1 MNDYLTEELCKELG
15 QLDPDWFQVLTT
27 QASSKEGN
35 LSDSDDQEELC
46 PNQEANFKTPLRKT
60 AAVDVAQS
68 QHSSIPR
75 VFRRSYVPSPD
86 NDYQQ
91 ENELLPW
98 DTRSPCLFGLTK
110 DAVPHSNYGYARPRT
125 PNWFDGLHTPQV
137 SPRKMAT
144 MGFEMMQANYAQ
156 RISESLGA
164 DIHPDISWTSSL
176 NTPPALPSTLI
187 ISKTNESPSPTT
199 FCMGKSAVLV
209 RKLFPSLSN
218 DSRQGLASTQSND
231 PLEVLQDSDCPEAC
245 PHPTL
250 QKSPRPS
257 PQHNDGT
264 RSQPPPEAIRSP
276 APSVPDGTENS
287 LPVFLTNSSSVLR
300 QVKTERTEEK
310 GHSSSPLDVSME
322 SELAFSEQRESDQAL
337 CRNPPVETEDSE
349 MTLWTPLP
357 LSEIPATTVATQ
369 VEDKCATR
377 AKSPVSASFKCAGFT
392 QKKTAFIYTIDKEK
406 LSLKN
411 NSVQGHKLPVVQMS
425 KANDEAG
432 VCNVGDGKDQLQ
444 QREAVAKGKPS
455 LRRVNT
461 KDLEMSQL
469 CRAFAQDL
477 SQMSYPGAPP
487 QVGPPPPPPPS
498 PPPCGFS
505 PFACLTALRVARR
518 KAKRQ
523 VGLHG
528 DEVPLAESVD
538 EPAPSDSGFLSA
550 DADVSHATAARSE
563 KRELH
568 HRRTFESTPTK
579 QHEMCLEE
587 VLLGTWIDT
596 KDTRGS
602 FKDSTQPLVSLQSN
616 GCERKQEIV
625 NVSLPSIQVSEFK
638 TTSNQSM
645 QISAGDPQKD
655 ERLFDVCDAQRPPMK
670 SVPAKE
676 TPTTSD
682 SALSC
687 PGSLSE
693 KFMWENSDEREE
705 TLQGFDGSF
714 QQAQNVPK
722 SPANVNT
729 VTCQAD
735 GVTGCDGDPKEEIP
749 AGSYS
754 PPSCPPKASQNNLPF
769 DSSDINESLQGFSS
783 LVKPVQD
790 ASNCPGNA
798 NAVAGQADRAFECAR
813 DATEEIPAAAAPA
826 SWARNCDRSNCRLTA
841 SQKAD
846 VKALCALLEEA
857 GSQFDFTQFR
867 TVKLKQP
874 GKEASALSWK
884 ADKDLEAHLLSG
896 IDFDDSFCAEANE
909 KTTLTSCGTTHLE
922 ESAVA
927 RQPLCAHTTE
937 KEAEESVVT
946 VSQKC
951 LKKTKHLFQDSEAS
965 VENDGSALPVRTS
978 RNEQQ
983 FVDGYDTEEPLGG
996 FFSSAI
1002 PDQSAPKSPGNML
1015 ACARQEDFRNQESGI
1030 GQVDPLP
1037 GGSQFA
1043 GAKRVSSAA
1052 PKKTESSLGVCHEV
1066 EEHPACERAF
1076 GKSEPPLTASAKPR
1090 SFSASDPFDK
1100 LGSASKSLPVSGG
1113 KTNDGQRG
1121 NAANVHTMDGQLH
1134 PVENEKPEH
1143 QNGENAASS
1152 WLELEFSTWSGD
1164 GENTSASAVA
1174 LAKTKPLLQEDRGD
1188 DPSADVKNGASS
1200 FHQPGGFRT
1209 AKGKPVAVSSAALKK
1224 AQLLLDD
1231 RSEVKQHPVC
1241 SPTATKSELL
1251 SASEKPGSF
1260 SDNSLFADDSLF
1272 DNLDRGPES
1281 PSVSGAK
1288 DAKTANATIGDKIDC
1303 PNDQFENGQRD
1314 NNGANP
1320 SSSSLLSAGGFSTA
1334 SGKKVLVSAAALK
1347 KAKDLL
1353 REDAGDA
1360 PSSKMQHGSFS
1371 GVEGADLAAAGRNVA
1386 AALPTIKLLL
1396 DENLAVEEHPGSSP
1410 PSGKSEFLPA
1420 SFAAKGDPGSTLE
1433 SPALTPYGSKRGSST
1448 SKETLA
1454 GCLPHKVT
1462 LRADAHFK
1470 GMMDSH
1476 DRTSAKENPSI
1487 VCAKALNVK
1496 TDAPNVWLHRHGE
1509 KPGNPSLDVA
1519 SSSSLLSAGGFST
1532 ASGKKVLVS
1541 AAALKKAKDLLRED
1555 AGDAPSS
1562 KMQHGSFLG
1571 VQRADLAAAGR
1582 NVAGASSAAL
1592 PTIKL
1597 LLDENLAVE
1606 EQQTSGKSDFLPAS
1620 FAARGD
1626 PGSTLESPALT
1637 PYGSKRGNSTSKE
1650 TLAGCL
1656 PHKVTLQADAHFKG
1670 MMDSHDRTSVK
1681 ENPSIVCAKALNVKT
1696 DAPNIW
1702 IHRDG
1707 EKPANPSLDVASS
1720 SSSLSGAGFSA
1731 ASGSALPV
1739 SAAKAK
1745 DFFQEDHEADPGA
1758 KMKPGGSSGV
1768 DCRAG
1773 GFQTAGGKRVTVS
1786 SAALQRG
1793 KFLLDDCDSVEDH
1806 PNDDPLERKSEF
1818 LTPSEKPASF
1828 SARSLFGD
1836 LGLTSDTRATGDGT
1850 SDVRVSKNT
1859 PETRLGNKNA
1869 APFGDD
1875 ENTRHYKNL
1884 AKPAVSS
1891 SAICSSSPSGG
1902 GFSTAGGRSLSVSD
1916 EAMTRAKSL
1925 FNDFEG
1931 ENQKLHRNA
1940 SLPQA
1945 KRDGPQHAGLRTA
1958 EGGRSS
1964 IGSAALKK
1972 SKSFFAESP
1981 ESTSDAARASPAGHW
1996 GFSTASG
2003 KKVLVS
2009 DCAAARAK
2017 SLLDESVV
2025 DKDAGFRLSKM
2036 ANNPPSEQCGV
2047 GPSQI
2052 SHCGFSAASGKPA
2065 SFSTEALQ
2073 KAKALFDDIGLSD
2086 GVQAGARGKTFSV
2099 PLVSGLTPGPSACE
2113 REKKPAAADEMAH
2126 AEVVG
2131 GRGQEASA
2139 ALGGGTIPMPEEA
2152 AIVNLESLDLSD
2164 CTETQQL
2171 FLAQEALDCTKALL
2185 QDESLAGPS
2194 MTLESAS
2201 CPPAREQAREKRFA
2215 EGTELA
2221 GQPPSKRRL
2230 LEEFDRSLD
2239 SPRGSTLCPQT
2250 SSPKGLLKDRP
2261 VFKYD
2266 VSLGPNITR
2275 PRRDGTASVAA
2286 AASSKSNQQPSPAGL
2301 TLPFFKK
2308 TEARPRRSDIA
2319 TPPAFVPPF
2328 KRQRTVVEWDSTKLF
2343 SKKSTQNNE
2352 DPPTTASDQSMT
2364 DPFYGRIPPTDA
2376 SWGQANAQLARDMQ
2390 DMRIRKKMRQTVRPL
2405 PGSLFRAKTSGATRI
2420 PLRDAAAQR
2429 PPAKYTQKQLYEYG
2443 VHRHVCD
2450 ITGETAEAFRFR
2462 LELFFKKDAFADES
2476 GIRLADGGRL
2486 IPSEDGTAGKEQFC
2500 RALCDTPGVDPKL
2513 LADEWV
2519 YNHYRWI
2526 VWKLA
2531 SMERSFPQTMGG
2543 RCLTP
2548 ERVLLQLKY
2557 RYDVEVDHSR
2567 RPALRKIMEKDDT
2580 PAKTLVL
2587 CICGVV
2593 SQDRVANPCAV
2604 VWLTD
2609 GWYSVKA
2616 QLDEPLSALLRKG
2629 RLAAG
2634 GKLIIH
2640 GAQLVGSQEACSPL
2654 EAPQSLMLKIFA
2666 NSSRPAR
2673 WDTKLGFYKD
2683 PRPYLLPLSSLFSN
2697 GGPVGCV
2704 DIVVLRSYPV
2714 QWMERKSDGGVVF
2727 RLARAEEEEA
2737 ARHNGR
2743 KQKAME
2749 VLYDKIQA
2757 EFEQEDIDSK
2767 RRLRRRSVSH
2777 RDIGSL
2783 QDGQELYEAV
2793 GDDLAGLEALL
2804 SEQQLETLRAYG
2816 RSLMDKK
2823 RAEMQDRYRR
2833 ATENNTD
2840 GGQTSCP
2847 QRDVT
2852 PVWRL
2857 CVADSLNPTGDV
2869 YQLNLWRPSSDVQ
2882 ALLKESRRYKV
2893 YNLATSDRKKR
2904 GAVGALQLSATKKT
2918 QFQELQASPEW
2929 LSACFRP
2936 RVSTDFVALQKLEF
2950 DPPCGEVD
2958 LTGCVVSVLD
2968 GKGPSP
2974 AFYLADGKVNFV
2986 KVLCFSS
2993 LLQAG
2998 LADVVKPGA
3007 LLALSNLQLRGRS
3020 TRPTP
3025 VVYAGDLTV
3034 FSTKPKEEHLQKA
3047 LGRLRDLLQEQETF
3061 FVCAEDK
3068 LSQLLKRDV
3077 CSPALPPK
3085 TPPTQHALTN
3095 TTSQQ
3100 PVRSLGS
3107 FTPPSRNLQAA
3118 ADTSSSEKDPRSLKR
3133 RRAVD
3138 YLSRV
3143 PSPPPLFLPLGL
3155 AASPFVKKTFNPP
3168 RRASTLKTVH
3178 TPNLAPVSASP
3189 PDEKEEEAWVND
3201 HELAMIDTQALRSN
3215 EAL

>member
-1 MNDYLTEELCKELG
+1 MYDCLTEELCKELG

-27 QASSKEGN
+27 RASSKEGN

-60 AAVDVAQS
+60 AAADVTQS

-86 NDYQQ
+86 NDDQQ
-91 ENELLPW
+91 EIEPLPW
-98 DTRSPCLFGLTK
+98 DTRSPCLFGLAK
-110 DAVPHSNYGYARPRT
+110 DAVPHSDYGYARPRT
-125 PNWFDGLHTPQV
+125 PNWFDLLHTPQV
-137 SPRKMAT
+137 SPAS
-144 MGFEMMQANYAQ
+144 YAQ
-156 RISESLGA
+156 HICESLGA

-187 ISKTNESPSPTT
+187 ISKTIESPSPKT

-218 DSRQGLASTQSND
+218 DSRQGVASPQSND
-231 PLEVLQDSDCPEAC
+231 SLEVLQDSDFPEAG

-250 QKSPRPS
+250 QKSPRRS
-257 PQHNDGT
+257 PEQSNGT
-264 RSQPPPEAIRSP
+264 RRQPLPEAIRSP
-276 APSVPDGTENS
+276 TPSVPDGTENS
-287 LPVFLTNSSSVLR
+287 PPMILTNSSSVLR
-300 QVKTERTEEK
+300 QVKSERTRRMEEK
-310 GHSSSPLDVSME
+310 EHGSSPSDVSIE

-349 MTLWTPLP
+349 LTPWSPLP

-369 VEDKCATR
+369 VEDKCPTQAE
-377 AKSPVSASFKCAGFT
+377 SPVKASLKCAGFT

-406 LSLKN
+406 HSLKN
-411 NSVQGHKLPVVQMS
+411 NSVQGHKLPVTQMS
-425 KANDEAG
+425 KANDGAG
-432 VCNVGDGKDQLQ
+432 VCNVGDGKDELQ
-444 QREAVAKGKPS
+444 QREAVAKEKLPS
-455 LRRVNT
+455 LLRVNT

-487 QVGPPPPPPPS
+487 QVGPPSPP

-505 PFACLTALRVARR
+505 PFACLTALRVARQ

-523 VGLHG
+523 VGPLG
-528 DEVPLAESVD
+528 EVHLDA
-538 EPAPSDSGFLSA
+538 PAPSDSGFLSA
-550 DADVSHATAARSE
+550 DADVSHVTAACAE
-563 KRELH
+563 KQELR

-579 QHEMCLEE
+579 QHEMCLQE
-587 VLLGTWIDT
+587 VLPGTWTDT
-596 KDTRGS
+596 KDTAQPRGS
-602 FKDSTQPLVSLQSN
+602 FKDSTHPLVSLQSN
-616 GCERKQEIV
+616 GCERTQEIV
-625 NVSLPSIQVSEFK
+625 NVSLPSIQVSGFK

-645 QISAGDPQKD
+645 QIPAAEPQKD
-655 ERLFDVCDAQRPPMK
+655 EQPFDMCDAQRQPMK
-670 SVPAKE
+670 SVPGKE

-682 SALSC
+682 SALSR

-693 KFMWENSDEREE
+693 KCMWKNRDENGREREE

-714 QQAQNVPK
+714 QQVQIVPK
-722 SPANVNT
+722 SPANVST
-729 VTCQAD
+729 GTCQAD
-735 GVTGCDGDPKEEIP
+735 GAISCDRDPKEEIP
-749 AGSYS
+749 AGSSSHPSRPPKASQNNLPFDSYDINESIQGFLDMCDAQRQPMKSVPGKETPTTSDSALSRPGSLSEKCMWKNRDENGREREETLQGFDGSFQQVQIVPKSPANVSTGTYQADGAISCDRDPKEEIPAGSSS

-769 DSSDINESLQGFSS
+769 DSYDINESIHGSS
-783 LVKPVQD
+783 SFVKPVQD
-790 ASNCPGNA
+790 ATKSPGNA
-798 NAVAGQADRAFECAR
+798 NAVAHQVDQAFECAR
-813 DATEEIPAAAAPA
+813 DATEEIPAASA
-826 SWARNCDRSNCRLTA
+826 SASCAQNCDRSNCQLTA

-846 VKALCALLEEA
+846 VKALCTLLEEA

-874 GKEASALSWK
+874 GKEASAPSSK
-884 ADKDLEAHLLSG
+884 ADKDLEPHLLSG
-896 IDFDDSFCAEANE
+896 IDFEDSFCAEPNE
-909 KTTLTSCGTTHLE
+909 KTTSTSCGTTHLE
-922 ESAVA
+922 ESGVA

-937 KEAEESVVT
+937 KEERAEESLVR
-946 VSQKC
+946 VSKKC
-951 LKKTKHLFQDSEAS
+951 LKKTKHLFQVLEASTPAQKQS
-965 VENDGSALPVRTS
+965 VENDRSTMRTS

-983 FVDGYDTEEPLGG
+983 FVDGYDREEPLQG

-1002 PDQSAPKSPGNML
+1002 PDQSAPKGSGNML
-1015 ACARQEDFRNQESGI
+1015 ASARQEGFRMASGKSLLLSPRAMQKAHFVFKDCAAENGPRLVETEPLMNVAASPTLVSSVGGCSSSSTAFCTDGGKRESVSSEALAKQRSFSGI
-1030 GQVDPLP
+1030 KHVDHSL

-1043 GAKRVSSAA
+1043 GGKQVSSAA
-1052 PKKTESSLGVCHEV
+1052 PKKTESLLDVCHEV
-1066 EEHPACERAF
+1066 EEHPVCDQAF
-1076 GKSEPPLTASAKPR
+1076 GKSDFPLTSGKPR
-1090 SFSASDPFDK
+1090 SFSANDPFDK
-1100 LGSASKSLPVSGG
+1100 LGSTSKSLSVSGG
-1113 KTNDGQRG
+1113 KTNDGERG
-1121 NAANVHTMDGQLH
+1121 NAANVQATDGQLD

-1143 QNGENAASS
+1143 QNSENSASS
-1152 WLELEFSTWSGD
+1152 WLELDFSTWTGGGFSAAG
-1164 GENTSASAVA
+1164 GENASASAVA
-1174 LAKTKPLLQEDRGD
+1174 LTKAKPLLQEDRGAH
-1188 DPSADVKNGASS
+1188 PSAEFKNGTSS
-1200 FHQPGGFRT
+1200 LLEGVDHQPGGFRT
-1209 AKGKPVAVSSAALKK
+1209 AKGKRVAVSSAALKK

-1231 RSEVKQHPVC
+1231 CSEVKEHPLC
-1241 SPTATKSELL
+1241 YPTATKSELP

-1272 DNLDRGPES
+1272 DNLDCTPES
-1281 PSVSGAK
+1281 PSVSDVK
-1288 DAKTANATIGDKIDC
+1288 DAKTANATIVDNIDC
-1303 PNDQFENGQRD
+1303 PNDQVENGQCD
-1314 NNGANP
+1314 NNVANCANP
-1320 SSSSLLSAGGFSTA
+1320 SLDIGSSSLLSVGGFSTA
-1334 SGKKVLVSAAALK
+1334 SGNKVYVSAAALK

-1353 REDAGDA
+1353 QEDAGDA
-1360 PSSKMQHGSFS
+1360 LSSKMQHRSFL
-1371 GVEGADLAAAGRNVA
+1371 GVERADLAAASQNVTA
-1386 AALPTIKLLL
+1386 SSAALPTIKFLL
-1396 DENLAVEEHPGSSP
+1396 DEDLAVEEHPGCSP
-1410 PSGKSEFLPA
+1410 PLGKSEFLSAREKPA
-1420 SFAAKGDPGSTLE
+1420 SFAAKSDLGSTLE
-1433 SPALTPYGSKRGSST
+1433 SPALTPHDSKRGNST
-1448 SKETLA
+1448 SKETLGGCFPIA
-1454 GCLPHKVT
+1454 GVTPKKASLPHKAT
-1462 LRADAHFK
+1462 LEADAHFK

-1476 DRTSAKENPSI
+1476 DGTSGKENPSI
-1487 VCAKALNVK
+1487 VGATAFTVK
-1496 TDAPNVWLHRHGE
+1496 TDAQNGPLPNGNIRLHRDEE

-1519 SSSSLLSAGGFST
+1519 
-1532 ASGKKVLVS
+1532 
-1541 AAALKKAKDLLRED
+1541 
-1555 AGDAPSS
+1555 
-1562 KMQHGSFLG
+1562 
-1571 VQRADLAAAGR
+1571 
-1582 NVAGASSAAL
+1582 
-1592 PTIKL
+1592 
-1597 LLDENLAVE
+1597 
-1606 EQQTSGKSDFLPAS
+1606 
-1620 FAARGD
+1620 
-1626 PGSTLESPALT
+1626 
-1637 PYGSKRGNSTSKE
+1637 
-1650 TLAGCL
+1650 C
-1656 PHKVTLQADAHFKG
+1656 
-1670 MMDSHDRTSVK
+1670 
-1681 ENPSIVCAKALNVKT
+1681 
-1696 DAPNIW
+1696 
-1702 IHRDG
+1702 
-1707 EKPANPSLDVASS
+1707 
-1720 SSSLSGAGFSA
+1720 SSLSGARFSA

-1739 SAAKAK
+1739 SAAAMAAAK
-1745 DFFQEDHEADPGA
+1745 HFFQEDHEDDPSA

-1768 DCRAG
+1768 DRLDCQAG

-1786 SAALQRG
+1786 SAALPVSAAAMAAAKHFFQEDHEDDPSAKMKPGGSSGVDRLDCQAG
-1793 KFLLDDCDSVEDH
+1793 GFQTAGGKRVTVSSAALKRAKFLLDDCDSVEDH
-1806 PNDDPLERKSEF
+1806 PDDYPLARKSEF
-1818 LTPSEKPASF
+1818 LSASEKPGSF
-1828 SARSLFGD
+1828 SAKSHFGD
-1836 LGLTSDTRATGDGT
+1836 LGSTSDMMAAGDGM
-1850 SDVRVSKNT
+1850 SDVRVSKNI
-1859 PETRLGNKNA
+1859 PKIQLGNKSA

-1875 ENTRHYKNL
+1875 KNTRHYKNL
-1884 AKPAVSS
+1884 ANSAVSS
-1891 SAICSSSPSGG
+1891 SAICSSSPSGSR
-1902 GFSTAGGRSLSVSD
+1902 FSTASGRSLSVSD
-1916 EAMTRAKSL
+1916 EAVIRAKSL
-1925 FNDFEG
+1925 FNDLEG

-1940 SLPQA
+1940 SLQHA
-1945 KRDGPQHAGLRTA
+1945 KRDGPQNVGLQTA
-1958 EGGRSS
+1958 DGGRAS
-1964 IGSAALKK
+1964 IASAALKK
-1972 SKSFFAESP
+1972 SKSFFAESH
-1981 ESTSDAARASPAGHW
+1981 ESTR
-1996 GFSTASG
+1996 
-2003 KKVLVS
+2003 
-2009 DCAAARAK
+2009 
-2017 SLLDESVV
+2017 
-2025 DKDAGFRLSKM
+2025 
-2036 ANNPPSEQCGV
+2036 
-2047 GPSQI
+2047 
-2052 SHCGFSAASGKPA
+2052 
-2065 SFSTEALQ
+2065 
-2073 KAKALFDDIGLSD
+2073 
-2086 GVQAGARGKTFSV
+2086 
-2099 PLVSGLTPGPSACE
+2099 
-2113 REKKPAAADEMAH
+2113 
-2126 AEVVG
+2126 
-2131 GRGQEASA
+2131 
-2139 ALGGGTIPMPEEA
+2139 
-2152 AIVNLESLDLSD
+2152 
-2164 CTETQQL
+2164 
-2171 FLAQEALDCTKALL
+2171 
-2185 QDESLAGPS
+2185 
-2194 MTLESAS
+2194 
-2201 CPPAREQAREKRFA
+2201 
-2215 EGTELA
+2215 
-2221 GQPPSKRRL
+2221 QPPSKRRL

-2239 SPRGSTLCPQT
+2239 SPRGSNLCPQT

-2261 VFKYD
+2261 VFKYN
-2266 VSLGPNITR
+2266 VSLGPNITK
-2275 PRRDGTASVAA
+2275 P
-2286 AASSKSNQQPSPAGL
+2286 SSKNKQPAGL

-2308 TEARPRRSDIA
+2308 TEARPRRSDIT

-2328 KRQRTVVEWDSTKLF
+2328 KRQRTVVEQDSTKLF
-2343 SKKSTQNNE
+2343 SKKTE

-2364 DPFYGRIPPTDA
+2364 IPFCGRIPPTDT
-2376 SWGQANAQLARDMQ
+2376 SWGQGTPLANVELARDMQ
-2390 DMRIRKKMRQTVRPL
+2390 DMRIRKKTRQTVRPL

-2420 PLRDAAAQR
+2420 HLKDAVARR

-2443 VHRHVCD
+2443 VHRHVCN
-2450 ITGETAEAFRFR
+2450 ITSETAEAFRFR
-2462 LELFFKKDAFADES
+2462 LELFFKKDALTDES
-2476 GIRLADGGRL
+2476 GIQLADGGRL
-2486 IPSEDGTAGKEQFC
+2486 IPSKDGTAGKEQFC

-2567 RPALRKIMEKDDT
+2567 RPALRKIMEKDDAA
-2580 PAKTLVL
+2580 AKTLVL

-2593 SQDRVANPCAV
+2593 SQDQVANPCAV

-2640 GAQLVGSQEACSPL
+2640 GTQLVGSQEACAPL

-2683 PRPYLLPLSSLFSN
+2683 PRPFLLSLSSLFSN

-2727 RLARAEEEEA
+2727 RLARAEEEEE
-2737 ARHNGR
+2737 ARHNGL

-2749 VLYDKIQA
+2749 VLYAKIQA
-2757 EFEQEDIDSK
+2757 EFEQEDIESK
-2767 RRLRRRSVSH
+2767 RQLRRRTVSH

-2804 SEQQLETLRAYG
+2804 SEQQLETLRAYS

-2833 ATENNTD
+2833 ATEENTD
-2840 GGQTSCP
+2840 GGQASCP

-2852 PVWRL
+2852 PVWKL
-2857 CVADSLNPTGDV
+2857 CVADSLNPTGHV

-2882 ALLKESRRYKV
+2882 ALLKEGCRYKV

-2904 GAVGALQLSATKKT
+2904 GAVGALQLTATKKT
-2918 QFQELQASPEW
+2918 QFQDLQASAEW
-2929 LSACFRP
+2929 LSACFQP
-2936 RVSTDFVALQKLEF
+2936 RVSTDFVALQNLEF

-2974 AFYLADGKVNFV
+2974 AFYLVDGNVNFV

-3047 LGRLRDLLQEQETF
+3047 LGRLRDLLQEQEKF

-3068 LSQLLKRDV
+3068 LSQVLKRDV

-3085 TPPTQHALTN
+3085 TPPTQHVWTN

-3107 FTPPSRNLQAA
+3107 FTPPSRNLQPA
-3118 ADTSSSEKDPRSLKR
+3118 ADTSLSEKDPRSLKR

-3143 PSPPPLFLPLGL
+3143 PSPPPLFLPPGL

-3168 RRASTLKTVH
+3168 RRASTPRTLKTVH
-3178 TPNLAPVSASP
+3178 TPNLVPVSASP

-3215 EAL
+3215 EAR

>member
-27 QASSKEGN
+27 RASSKEGN

-60 AAVDVAQS
+60 AAADVAQS

-98 DTRSPCLFGLTK
+98 DTRSPCLFGLAK
-110 DAVPHSNYGYARPRT
+110 DAVPHSNYGYGRPRT

-137 SPRKMAT
+137 SP
-144 MGFEMMQANYAQ
+144 ANYAQ

-231 PLEVLQDSDCPEAC
+231 PLELLQDSDCPEAC

-250 QKSPRPS
+250 QMSPRPS

-287 LPVFLTNSSSVLR
+287 LPVFLTNSSSVVR
-300 QVKTERTEEK
+300 QVKTETTRRTEEK
-310 GHSSSPLDVSME
+310 EHGSSPLDVSME

-369 VEDKCATR
+369 VQDKCTTR
-377 AKSPVSASFKCAGFT
+377 AKSPVGASFKCAGFT
-392 QKKTAFIYTIDKEK
+392 RKKTAFIYTIDKEK
-406 LSLKN
+406 HSLKN

-432 VCNVGDGKDQLQ
+432 VCNVGDGKDELQ
-444 QREAVAKGKPS
+444 QREAVAKEKLSS

-487 QVGPPPPPPPS
+487 QVGPPPPPAPPS

-528 DEVPLAESVD
+528 DEVPLDESVD

-563 KRELH
+563 KQELH

-602 FKDSTQPLVSLQSN
+602 FKDSTQPLVSLQSDC
-616 GCERKQEIV
+616 CERKQEIV
-625 NVSLPSIQVSEFK
+625 NISLPSIQVSEFQ

-645 QISAGDPQKD
+645 QISAGAPQKD
-655 ERLFDVCDAQRPPMK
+655 DQLFDVCDAQRRPMK

-687 PGSLSE
+687 RGSLSE
-693 KFMWENSDEREE
+693 KCMWENSDEREE

-826 SWARNCDRSNCRLTA
+826 SRARNCDRSSCRLTA

-867 TVKLKQP
+867 TAKLKQP

-927 RQPLCAHTTE
+927 RQPLHAHTTE

-965 VENDGSALPVRTS
+965 VENDGSDLPVRTS

-996 FFSSAI
+996 VFSSAI

-1015 ACARQEDFRNQESGI
+1015 ARARQEDFRNQESGI

-1090 SFSASDPFDK
+1090 SFSANDPFDE
-1100 LGSASKSLPVSGG
+1100 LRSASKSLSVSGG
-1113 KTNDGQRG
+1113 TTNDGQRG
-1121 NAANVHTMDGQLH
+1121 NAADVQTTDGQLH

-1152 WLELEFSTWSGD
+1152 WLELEFSNWSGGGGFSAAG
-1164 GENTSASAVA
+1164 GENTLASAAA
-1174 LAKTKPLLQEDRGD
+1174 LTKTKPLLQEDRGD
-1188 DPSADVKNGASS
+1188 DPSADVKNGTSS
-1200 FHQPGGFRT
+1200 FLKGVDHQTGGFRT

-1231 RSEVKQHPVC
+1231 CSEVKEHPVC

-1260 SDNSLFADDSLF
+1260 SENSLFADDSLF

-1303 PNDQFENGQRD
+1303 PNDQVENGQRD
-1314 NNGANP
+1314 DNGANP
-1320 SSSSLLSAGGFSTA
+1320 S
-1334 SGKKVLVSAAALK
+1334 
-1347 KAKDLL
+1347 
-1353 REDAGDA
+1353 
-1360 PSSKMQHGSFS
+1360 
-1371 GVEGADLAAAGRNVA
+1371 
-1386 AALPTIKLLL
+1386 
-1396 DENLAVEEHPGSSP
+1396 
-1410 PSGKSEFLPA
+1410 
-1420 SFAAKGDPGSTLE
+1420 LE
-1433 SPALTPYGSKRGSST
+1433 IG
-1448 SKETLA
+1448 
-1454 GCLPHKVT
+1454 
-1462 LRADAHFK
+1462 
-1470 GMMDSH
+1470 
-1476 DRTSAKENPSI
+1476 
-1487 VCAKALNVK
+1487 
-1496 TDAPNVWLHRHGE
+1496 
-1509 KPGNPSLDVA
+1509 
-1519 SSSSLLSAGGFST
+1519 SSSLLSAGGFST

-1592 PTIKL
+1592 PTIKP

-1656 PHKVTLQADAHFKG
+1656 PHKVTLRADAHFKG
-1670 MMDSHDRTSVK
+1670 MADSHDRTSAK
-1681 ENPSIVCAKALNVKT
+1681 ENPSIVCVKALNVKT

-1702 IHRDG
+1702 LHRHG

-1731 ASGSALPV
+1731 TSGSTLPV
-1739 SAAKAK
+1739 SVAKAK
-1745 DFFQEDHEADPGA
+1745 DFFQEDHQDDPGA

-1768 DCRAG
+1768 DCEAG

-1793 KFLLDDCDSVEDH
+1793 KFLLDDCDSVEEH
-1806 PNDDPLERKSEF
+1806 PNDDPLARKSEF
-1818 LTPSEKPASF
+1818 LTPSQKPASF
-1828 SARSLFGD
+1828 SAKSLFGD
-1836 LGLTSDTRATGDGT
+1836 LGSTSDTRAAGDGT
-1850 SDVRVSKNT
+1850 SDVQVSKNI
-1859 PETRLGNKNA
+1859 PETRLGNENA

-1875 ENTRHYKNL
+1875 KNTRRYKNL

-1891 SAICSSSPSGG
+1891 SSICSSSPSGG

-1931 ENQKLHRNA
+1931 ENQKLHRDA

-1958 EGGRSS
+1958 DGGRSS

-1972 SKSFFAESP
+1972 SKSFSAESP
-1981 ESTSDAARASPAGHW
+1981 ESTSDAARASAASRW
-1996 GFSTASG
+1996 GFSAASG

-2009 DCAAARAK
+2009 DRAAARAK

-2025 DKDAGFRLSKM
+2025 DKDAGFRWSKM
-2036 ANNPPSEQCGV
+2036 ANNPPGEQCGV

-2086 GVQAGARGKTFSV
+2086 GVQAADARGKTFSV
-2099 PLVSGLTPGPSACE
+2099 PLVSGLNPGPSACE
-2113 REKKPAAADEMAH
+2113 RENKPAAADEMAH

-2152 AIVNLESLDLSD
+2152 AIVNLESLDLTD

-2266 VSLGPNITR
+2266 VTLGPNITR

-2364 DPFYGRIPPTDA
+2364 DPFYGHIPPTDA
-2376 SWGQANAQLARDMQ
+2376 SWGQANVQLARDMQ

-2420 PLRDAAAQR
+2420 RLRDAAACR

-2640 GAQLVGSQEACSPL
+2640 GAQLVGSQEACAPL

-2767 RRLRRRSVSH
+2767 RQLRRRSVSH

-2833 ATENNTD
+2833 ATEKNTD

-2929 LSACFRP
+2929 LSTCFRP

-2974 AFYLADGKVNFV
+2974 AFYLVDGKVNFV

-3068 LSQLLKRDV
+3068 LAQVLKRDV

-3085 TPPTQHALTN
+3085 TTPTQHALTN

-3143 PSPPPLFLPLGL
+3143 PSPPPLFLPVGL

-3168 RRASTLKTVH
+3168 RRASTLKTVR